1 LVFWS
6 DYKTPEKIIMVT
18 SRCLYL
24 ISLFLFIVFN
34 ACSPEIY
41 SFSANPRII
50 TERDSVHLNWSIR
63 GKPELTFYQKKIA
76 YSGGDS
82 LQQLQFSLVAVKGA
96 SRTTPRLIE
105 LNVLPLLYRDV
116 FGLTVSG
123 RHGDT
128 LVAEGIRDSLYKD
141 FKIESMVSVNGRK
154 ILVQRGMYKTMLYDS
169 VTRSKTFRGLDYSG
183 AWKFESLLTPEE
195 KTNPKL
201 IPNQF
206 VIAFY
211 ISPKKP

>member
-1 LVFWS
+1 
-6 DYKTPEKIIMVT
+6 MVT

-24 ISLFLFIVFN
+24 ILLFIVFN
-34 ACSPEIY
+34 ACKPEIY
-41 SFSANPRII
+41 SFSASPRII
-50 TERDSVHLNWSIR
+50 TERDSVHLNWSIQ

-82 LQQLQFSLVAVKGA
+82 LQQLQFSLVAVKGE

-116 FGLTVSG
+116 FVLPISG

-128 LVAEGIRDSLYKD
+128 LVAEGSRDSLYKD
-141 FKIESMVSVNGRK
+141 FKIESMISVTGRK
-154 ILVQRGMYKTMLYDS
+154 ILVEHSSYRTMLYDS
-169 VTRSKTFRGLDYSG
+169 VTQSKTFRGVDYSG
-183 AWKFESLLTPEE
+183 TWRLQSLLTPEE
-195 KTNPKL
+195 KANPKL
-201 IPNQF
+201 LPNQF
-206 VIAFY
+206 AIAVY

>member
-1 LVFWS
+1 
-6 DYKTPEKIIMVT
+6 MVT

-24 ISLFLFIVFN
+24 ISLFLFIVIN

-41 SFSANPRII
+41 SFSANPRIV

-76 YSGGDS
+76 YSSGDS
-82 LQQLQFSLVAVKGA
+82 LQQLQFSLVAVKGE
-96 SRTTPRLIE
+96 SRTPPRLIE

-116 FGLTVSG
+116 FGLSVSG

-154 ILVQRGMYKTMLYDS
+154 ILVQRGMYRTMLYDS
-169 VTRSKTFRGLDYSG
+169 VTRSKTFRGLDYAG

-195 KTNPKL
+195 KANPKL

-206 VIAFY
+206 VIAVY
-211 ISPKKP
+211 ISPKKPLMVIKRD

>member
-1 LVFWS
+1 
-6 DYKTPEKIIMVT
+6 MVT
-18 SRCLYL
+18 SRRLCLCL
-24 ISLFLFIVFN
+24 LFVMFY
-34 ACSPEIY
+34 ACKPEIY

-63 GKPELTFYQKKIA
+63 GKPELTFYQRKIA

-82 LQQLQFSLVAVKGA
+82 LQQLQFSLVALKGE
-96 SRTTPRLIE
+96 SRTAPRLIE
-105 LNVLPLLYRDV
+105 LNVLPLLYRDLFILPV
-116 FGLTVSG
+116 NG

-154 ILVQRGMYKTMLYDS
+154 ILVERGMYQTMLYDS
-169 VTRSKTFRGLDYSG
+169 VTRSKTFRGLGYSG
-183 AWKFESLLTPEE
+183 AWKCESLLTPEE
-195 KTNPKL
+195 KANPKL

-206 VIAFY
+206 VIAVY
-211 ISPKKP
+211 IRPKTP